1 MKLRRRTPAP
11 STLNTLQLT
20 DDEVLALAV
29 FLDNRVPVPPSAWWR
44 SMPAALKSAHEKI
57 ARLGDDVINADRAT
71 RTVEGSR

>member
-1 MKLRRRTPAP
+1 MKLRRTPAP